1 MEFTDSKDINCFLN
15 SNYENKSL
23 FCSLVCSKLARV
35 ASVSMRCRG
44 TRNESQRP
52 RENSDF
58 GSHATSRNR
67 GSFSKQ
73 GPEKPGYSRISVHI
87 ICLITYAFL
96 SFSDQANPNIEK
108 VNNFSYSVKIWPR
121 YTEKFQRN
129 YRWQT
134 RNFTKKV
141 CAYQR
146 FCHPAIL
153 QFSMAAIS
161 FVIASWKSWKL
172 HKMLKL
178 INSFNLCTRWLQ
190 WGRQRFASA

>member
-23 FCSLVCSKLARV
+23 LCSLVCSKLARV

-58 GSHATSRNR
+58 GSQATSRNR

-87 ICLITYAFL
+87 ICLISYAFL
-96 SFSDQANPNIEK
+96 SFSDQANPNIEE
-108 VNNFSYSVKIWPR
+108 VNNFSYLL
-121 YTEKFQRN
+121 KFDPDIPNSLRGIIVDKLETLQRK
-129 YRWQT
+129 Y
-134 RNFTKKV
+134 
-141 CAYQR
+141 A
-146 FCHPAIL
+146 
-153 QFSMAAIS
+153 
-161 FVIASWKSWKL
+161 
-172 HKMLKL
+172 L
-178 INSFNLCTRWLQ
+178 INGFVTQQFRSFRWLL
-190 WGRQRFASA
+190 FPL